1 MRVSGTV
8 PDSWRKEDDPCR
20 GSMLAGCPREAR
32 RMKRCPYCA
41 EEIQDAAIRCR
52 YCGSALP
59 LEAVLGAEGLATD
72 IEVLQSGRRYVIG
85 VVEEAYALWDLLSP
99 HTPIE
104 RFSGDQEGLETAMD
118 EFDELERISRGPYPW
133 LGALRRSFVI
143 SVIVWAIARGVSTS
157 WLYFMNSSGFGEF
170 PTALVAIQVVS
181 DIAFVAW
188 VGSLATIASFWL
200 ADALRS
206 GSRGRG

>member
-1 MRVSGTV
+1 
-8 PDSWRKEDDPCR
+8 
-20 GSMLAGCPREAR
+20 
-32 RMKRCPYCA
+32 MKRCPYCA

-59 LEAVLGAEGLATD
+59 LEAMLGAEGLPTD
-72 IEVLQSGRRYVIG
+72 VEVLQTGRRYVIG
-85 VVEEAYALWDLLSP
+85 VVEEAYAVWDLLSP
-99 HTPIE
+99 ESPIE
-104 RFSGDQEGLETAMD
+104 RFSGDEEGLETAMD
-118 EFDELERISRGPYPW
+118 QFDELERISRGPYSW
-133 LGALRRSFVI
+133 LGVVRRGFVI

-157 WLYFMNSSGFGEF
+157 WLYFMNRSGVGEF

>member
-1 MRVSGTV
+1 
-8 PDSWRKEDDPCR
+8 
-20 GSMLAGCPREAR
+20 
-32 RMKRCPYCA
+32 MKRCPYCA

-59 LEAVLGAEGLATD
+59 LEFVLGAEALPTD
-72 IEVLQSGRRYVIG
+72 IEVVQSGRRYVVG
-85 VVEEAYALWDLLSP
+85 VADEAYALWDLLSP
-99 HTPIE
+99 ETPIE
-104 RFSGDQEGLETAMD
+104 RFSGDEEGLQAALD
-118 EFDELERISRGPYPW
+118 QFDQLERIGRGPYPW
-133 LGALRRSFVI
+133 LGVLRWSFVV
-143 SVIVWAIARGVSTS
+143 SVIVWAIARGIATS
-157 WLYFMNSSGFGEF
+157 WLYSMNRSGFGEF
-170 PTALVAIQVVS
+170 PTTLVAIQAVS

>member
-1 MRVSGTV
+1 
-8 PDSWRKEDDPCR
+8 
-20 GSMLAGCPREAR
+20 
-32 RMKRCPYCA
+32 
-41 EEIQDAAIRCR
+41 
-52 YCGSALP
+52 
-59 LEAVLGAEGLATD
+59 
-72 IEVLQSGRRYVIG
+72 
-85 VVEEAYALWDLLSP
+85 
-99 HTPIE
+99 
-104 RFSGDQEGLETAMD
+104 MD

-157 WLYFMNSSGFGEF
+157 WLYFMNRSGFGEF
-170 PTALVAIQVVS
+170 PTTLVAIQAIS

>member
-1 MRVSGTV
+1 
-8 PDSWRKEDDPCR
+8 
-20 GSMLAGCPREAR
+20 
-32 RMKRCPYCA
+32 MKRCPYCA

-99 HTPIE
+99 DTPIE

-118 EFDELERISRGPYPW
+118 QFDELERISRGPYPVARSAPQRFRH
-133 LGALRRSFVI
+133 LGHRLGHRPR
-143 SVIVWAIARGVSTS
+143 VSTS
-157 WLYFMNSSGFGEF
+157 WLYFVNRSGFGEF
-170 PTALVAIQVVS
+170 PTTLVAIQAIS

-206 GSRGRG
+206 GSRGQG